1 LLLSKRINFAF
12 RVLVCLRGY
21 LRTATADGTHLRGK
35 GWYLM
40 VTEQVDVSLFELVDR
55 FLTVNIE
62 LFLLL
67 ENVALAILV

>member
-1 LLLSKRINFAF
+1 
-12 RVLVCLRGY
+12 
-21 LRTATADGTHLRGK
+21 
-35 GWYLM
+35 M

-67 ENVALAILV
+67 ENVALAILVQPV